1 LTPFSEG
8 EILKASII
16 KGEIN
21 KGAGL
26 ILKNLLLFFT
36 HPRSFP
42 QDGRRG
48 ELGKEKGGKG
58 GGEDE
63 WELGDREKGRGEVG
77 CRKLGVGEEGDR
89 VKEGREGMR

>member
-1 LTPFSEG
+1 M
-8 EILKASII
+8 
-16 KGEIN
+16 
-21 KGAGL
+21 
-26 ILKNLLLFFT
+26 
-36 HPRSFP
+36 
-42 QDGRRG
+42 
-48 ELGKEKGGKG
+48 

>member
-48 ELGKEKGGKG
+48 GLGKEKGGKG
-58 GGEDE
+58 GG
-63 WELGDREKGRGEVG
+63 GRRMGI
-77 CRKLGVGEEGDR
+77 
-89 VKEGREGMR
+89 GR